1 MRPAQFAVCQSAA
14 VSASLG
20 QLSAREMDGLR
31 PPLQRRFAQ
40 AVEPVDATLGPLEPT
55 IHVALQNTAS
65 LRRNYAKVAGAAW
78 AGL

>member
-1 MRPAQFAVCQSAA
+1 
-14 VSASLG
+14 
-20 QLSAREMDGLR
+20 MDGLR
-31 PPLQRRFAQ
+31 PTLQRRLAQ